1 MQLIQITLYKR
12 KKGLMKKAVELSVLC
27 DVKVYVFIF
36 ESEKVTKF
44 LSDDISSIC
53 ATSKIEVET
62 LNKADCLKGIDIT
75 SKELSFK
82 AKAKMLAPK
91 AKIKIENFSL
101 ISHMLSTISAIT
113 SNKESNLIEQ
123 SETPLASLMAS
134 PISTPIL
141 SVDMLNSADT
151 NHPLFF
157 NDEGSSFGL
166 DNIGQSTNNNWS

>member
-1 MQLIQITLYKR
+1 
-12 KKGLMKKAVELSVLC
+12 
-27 DVKVYVFIF
+27 
-36 ESEKVTKF
+36 
-44 LSDDISSIC
+44 
-53 ATSKIEVET
+53 
-62 LNKADCLKGIDIT
+62 
-75 SKELSFK
+75 
-82 AKAKMLAPK
+82 MLAPK